1 MIGRTVSVEDRAA
14 ATHKQIEAVDRQLT
28 EEFSRLAADVVHR
41 EVANVSARL
50 LATADFTDHVA
61 TLTGR
66 FAAEHLR
73 AVEARLVDS
82 A

>member
-1 MIGRTVSVEDRAA
+1 MVLIVARKSERTSSAIRPSMGSSAIA
-14 ATHKQIEAVDRQLT
+14 FRSSA
-28 EEFSRLAADVVHR
+28 VVHR

-50 LATADFTDHVA
+50 LATAHFTDHVA

-66 FAAEHLR
+66 VAAERLR
-73 AVEARLVDS
+73 AVEIPLEDS

>member
-1 MIGRTVSVEDRAA
+1 MRRTGLSAEDRAV
-14 ATHKQIEAVDRQLT
+14 ATRRQIAAVDKQLT
-28 EEFSRLAADVVHR
+28 KEFSWLSADVVHR

-50 LATADFTDHVA
+50 LATAHFTDHVA

-73 AVEARLVDS
+73 AVGTSLVDS

>member
-1 MIGRTVSVEDRAA
+1 MSRTALSAEDRAA
-14 ATHKQIEAVDRQLT
+14 ATRRQIEVVDRQLT
-28 EEFSRLAADVVHR
+28 NEFSWLSAEVVHR
-41 EVANVSARL
+41 EVANVSAGL
-50 LATADFTDHVA
+50 LATAHFTDHVA

-73 AVEARLVDS
+73 AVETALEDS